1 MFKEISFYLLIFIQ
15 LSGCSKSEN
24 ESCKSEKKIIA
35 CTKEYMPVCGC
46 DGITYSNKCVAESEG
61 VNSWSKGACN
71 N

>member
-1 MFKEISFYLLIFIQ
+1 MFKQLSFYLLIAM
-15 LSGCSKSEN
+15 LLAGCTRSEN
-24 ESCKSEKKIIA
+24 ESCKSEKQLIA

-61 VNSWSKGACN
+61 VNSWTNGACN

>member
-1 MFKEISFYLLIFIQ
+1 MFKEISFYLLIFIV

-24 ESCKSEKKIIA
+24 ENCKSEKKNIA

-46 DGITYSNKCVAESEG
+46 YGITYSNKCVAESEG

>member
-1 MFKEISFYLLIFIQ
+1 MFKEISFYLLIFIL

-35 CTKEYMPVCGC
+35 CTEEYMPVCGC
-46 DGITYSNKCVAESEG
+46 DGITNSNKCVAESEG

>member
-1 MFKEISFYLLIFIQ
+1 MFKEISFYLLIFIL

-24 ESCKSEKKIIA
+24 ESCKSEKKNIA

-61 VNSWSKGACN
+61 VNSWSNGACN

>member
-1 MFKEISFYLLIFIQ
+1 MFKEISFYLLIFTL